1 MKKHV
6 ISIRLKFLFQYL
18 KIKENKVYDYK
29 NIDIRFT
36 PNVPT
41 DLLMLSNMLSQ
52 LGGVELSQE
61 TKLSMLPFVENAKLE
76 MRRIKLEHDDAINNL
91 DNFVNPF
98 DKANLSDNN
107 DNIPDNGVS
116 GDVPNIN
123 IGVIGTD

>member
-1 MKKHV
+1 MTATLEQRCQLISDSIADV

-18 KIKENKVYDYK
+18 KIKENKLYDYK

-61 TKLSMLPFVENAKLE
+61 TKLSLLPFIENPK
-76 MRRIKLEHDDAINNL
+76 AI
-91 DNFVNPF
+91 
-98 DKANLSDNN
+98 
-107 DNIPDNGVS
+107 
-116 GDVPNIN
+116 
-123 IGVIGTD
+123 